1 MSLQGND
8 AFLVGPQRAVT
19 EANTRSFM
27 VFPVPI
33 QLPSSPISPTLW
45 RPQQAKLGM
54 EENFE
59 GLDDASSHS
68 AMDNPQPTIKRN
80 KENEPKALAIQQSQ
94 SNERKYRSD
103 NSAQEYKLIRY
114 FKKFLI

>member
-8 AFLVGPQRAVT
+8 AFFVGPQRAVT
-19 EANTRSFM
+19 EANTRSIM
-27 VFPVPI
+27 IFPVPM

-45 RPQQAKLGM
+45 RPQHPKLGR
-54 EENFE
+54 EESLE
-59 GLDDASSHS
+59 GYDEALSPSTRE
-68 AMDNPQPTIKRN
+68 NPQSTIKRN

-103 NSAQEYKLIRY
+103 NSAQEYKLIR
-114 FKKFLI
+114 